1 MPQGLKQA
9 QKSHKRLS
17 GSFIQRTLSSS
28 LDIQRVWTKVVDQLG
43 FKKKNYHPLCATIK
57 ISLVTENLNKRQRNK
72 VTERSRNT
80 DLNSL
85 WQV

>member
-28 LDIQRVWTKVVDQLG
+28 LYIQRVWTKVMDQLG
-43 FKKKNYHPLCATIK
+43 KKNYHPLCATIK
-57 ISLVTENLNKRQRNK
+57 ILLVAENLNKRQCNK
-72 VTERSRNT
+72 VRERSRNT